1 MTVHFPSIEGAE
13 HPQRSTAKGKTRSQ
27 SLISRYYQSCNLD
40 VAKEPGPDSTHWYT
54 LGVPGLLSDE
64 SDRTQRAAAET
75 RGGTAVAP
83 PARLQTIIQEI
94 SGMAQTKEQ
103 TNPMAQENFD
113 SDVIVIGAGPGGYV
127 AAIRAAQLGAT
138 VTVVE
143 KEFLGG
149 TCLNW
154 GCIPSKAMIASVDCM
169 NHVKH
174 AGEFGVVVSGEV
186 TMDFEKFSERRNKI
200 VTTQRGGVAT
210 LFKKNKVNH
219 VEGFA
224 SFVDKNT
231 IEIEKDGK
239 KTILR
244 GKNFILAMGSKI
256 IVPPIPGLKGGR
268 EDGIW
273 TSDDAVT
280 APFVPKKMLII
291 GGGVIG
297 VEFGYVFNGL
307 GTDVTVV
314 EMLPTVIPMMDA
326 DLGIELGKQL
336 SRQGIKIKT
345 GSAVEKL
352 EKTKAG
358 WKVTVKSGTEST
370 QEEFDV
376 VLVAVG
382 RRSFTDDQNLEKVGV
397 KLQRSGVEVNEGL
410 QTSVPNIYAIGDVT
424 GRIQLAHVASYEGQ
438 VAAENIVKGAGRKA
452 DYRAVPNCIYTV
464 PEIASVGMTEGEAKE
479 QGFDVLVGKF
489 NFRPLGKAM
498 AAREQEGFVK
508 VVSEKK
514 YGELLGVHVVGAHAT
529 DLIAQAVVAIKLE
542 ATVDVMVDTIHAH
555 PTMTEAFLEAYE
567 DTHGTAIH
575 K

>member
-1 MTVHFPSIEGAE
+1 MTVHLPTSEGPE
-13 HPQRSTAKGKTRSQ
+13 HPQDRSNKSGANFLRT
-27 SLISRYYQSCNLD
+27 ISSDYGQTKQE
-40 VAKEPGPDSTHWYT
+40 VANEPGPVPTHWYT
-54 LGVPGLLSDE
+54 LSVPGHLRVE
-64 SDRTQRAAAET
+64 SAKNVNSAAIAASGVVSA
-75 RGGTAVAP
+75 R
-83 PARLQTIIQEI
+83 PAGIESIIQEI
-94 SGMAQTKEQ
+94 SGLAKTEEQ
-103 TNPMAQENFD
+103 TNSMAQENFD
-113 SDVIVIGAGPGGYV
+113 ADVIVIGAGPGGYV
-127 AAIRAAQLGAT
+127 AAIRAAQLGAN

-154 GCIPSKAMIASVDCM
+154 GCIPSKAMIASVDCL

-174 AGEFGVVVSGEV
+174 AGNFGVIVEGNVS
-186 TMDFEKFSERRNKI
+186 MDFQKFSERRNKI
-200 VTTQRGGVAT
+200 VATQRGGIAT
-210 LFKKNKVNH
+210 LFKKNKINH

-224 SFVDKNT
+224 CFIDPHT
-231 IEIEKDGK
+231 IEVEKDGK
-239 KTILR
+239 KSKLR
-244 GKNFILAMGSKI
+244 AKNFILATGSKI

-268 EDGIW
+268 DEGIW

-307 GTDVTVV
+307 GTDVTIV
-314 EMLPTVIPMMDA
+314 EMLPRVIPMMDE
-326 DLGIELGKQL
+326 DLGVELGKQL
-336 SRQGIKIKT
+336 SRQGVKVKT

-352 EKTKAG
+352 EKTKKG
-358 WKVTVKSGTEST
+358 WKVTVKTGTEST
-370 QEEFDV
+370 SDEFDV

-382 RRSFTDDQNLEKVGV
+382 RRSFTDNQNLEKIGV

-438 VAAENIVKGAGRKA
+438 IAANNIVKGGGAKA
-452 DYRAVPNCIYTV
+452 DHKAVPNCIYTV
-464 PEIASVGMTEGEAKE
+464 PEVASVGLTEGEAKE
-479 QGFDVLVGKF
+479 QGYDVMVGKF

-498 AAREQEGFVK
+498 AALEQEGFVK
-508 VVSEKK
+508 VVAEKK
-514 YGELLGVHVVGAHAT
+514 YGEVLGVHVVGAHAT

-567 DTHGTAIH
+567 DTHGMAIH